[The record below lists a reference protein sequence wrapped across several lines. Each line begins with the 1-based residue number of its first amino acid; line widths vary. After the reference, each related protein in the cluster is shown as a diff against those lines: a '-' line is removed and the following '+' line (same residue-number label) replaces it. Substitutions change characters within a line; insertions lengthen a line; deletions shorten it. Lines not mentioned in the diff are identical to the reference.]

1 MSRPGQAKFLRLT
14 RKVHKVAGICLFVFV
29 IATGVTGLLLGWKKN
44 SNGYLLAETMK
55 GTSMDSNSW
64 ISLDS
69 IQKIAESYYA
79 NKSLTEKVAVDRM
92 DVRPGKGI
100 IKVSFV
106 GSYDGIQIDL
116 ASGKIL
122 TEEKRRSDFIEH
134 IHDGSWFDNNFG
146 WESGIFKL
154 VYTTV
159 LGLSLVLFSLTGF
172 WLWYGP
178 RRMRRRE
185 NT

>member
-1 MSRPGQAKFLRLT
+1 MSRTGQAKFLRLT
-14 RKVHKVAGICLFVFV
+14 RKLHKVAGISLFVFV
-29 IATGVTGLLLGWKKN
+29 IAIGISGLLLGWKKN

-55 GTSMDSNSW
+55 GSNMESNSW

-69 IQKIAESYYA
+69 IQKIAVGYYA
-79 NKSLTEKVAVDRM
+79 KKSGKGEVEVDRM

-106 GSYDGIQIDL
+106 GGYDGIQIDL

-122 TEEKRRSDFIEH
+122 GEEVRRADFIEH
-134 IHDGSWFDNNFG
+134 LHDGSWFDMTFG
-146 WESGIFKL
+146 WESGVFKL
-154 VYTTV
+154 VYTTIM
-159 LGLSLVLFSLTGF
+159 GLALVLFSMTGF

-178 RRMRRRE
+178 KRMRKS
-185 NT
+185 